1 MKVLIISDSHGQT
14 DVLHHVKERHL
25 SEVDTIIH
33 CGDSELKK
41 DDSALKHM
49 IVVRGNCDVE
59 TSFKNDHIEELDD
72 ITFFV
77 THGHLYSVKSTLM
90 KLKYK
95 AEEMDA
101 NVVCFGHSHIAG
113 AEMVDGILFINPGS
127 ISLPKMRKEKTYAIL
142 NIAKGQANV
151 DFYDEN
157 GDLLTNMSTAFQY
170 A

>member
-14 DVLHHVKERHL
+14 DVLHRVKERHL
-25 SEVDTIIH
+25 TEVDAIIH
-33 CGDSELKK
+33 CGDSELMK
-41 DDSALKHM
+41 DDLALDRM
-49 IVVRGNCDVE
+49 IVVRGNCDFE
-59 TSFKNDHIEELDD
+59 TSFMNDHIEQMND
-72 ITFFV
+72 IKFFV

-95 AEEMDA
+95 AEEVNA

-113 AEMVDGILFINPGS
+113 AEMIDGILFINPGS
-127 ISLPKMRKEKTYAIL
+127 ISLPRMRKEKTYVIL